1 MGDGFVHGGISEVL
15 HLLNARFA
23 PGTPLADMVKNQ
35 KEFHVFSENKS
46 LKQSYR
52 LLRIFPS
59 DTKERLV

>member
-35 KEFHVFSENKS
+35 K
-46 LKQSYR
+46 
-52 LLRIFPS
+52 RISRFLG
-59 DTKERLV
+59 K